1 MNVGKLLV
9 SIKKWLMAEVDIKE
23 VRSFTDEE
31 FHKPLGKIRVDRL
44 SRHLYDVHQL
54 LKVNAGWLSKTMSCI
69 KQL

>member
-1 MNVGKLLV
+1 
-9 SIKKWLMAEVDIKE
+9 MAKVDIKE
-23 VRSFTDEE
+23 VRSFTHEE